1 MNQRFKQIYHW
12 NKNVK
17 LMEENVI
24 KIKSEIPMNVDVNVK
39 IRKNIICP
47 KNIIF
52 EILLHV
58 IAKKVNIKQV
68 LMMI

>member
-1 MNQRFKQIYHW
+1 
-12 NKNVK
+12 
-17 LMEENVI
+17 MEENVI